1 MTKIPASVNRYPANK
16 RMLDVCVESMER
28 SSYPIFI
35 KEGAHPHKKVAI
47 TAKINTFNG
56 FE

>member
-16 RMLDVCVESMER
+16 RMLDVCVDSMER